1 MFNGSSENRDIHLFV
16 SMQEL
21 HDIPD
26 YKEYY
31 SISSGVYAGITTNYV
46 DNTGDNISKHNKY
59 FAEYSKFYWIWKNL
73 KPQGIIGFCQY
84 RRYLWLNNPD
94 YRYLEKTF
102 EKLDDVKDELN
113 PIGVGD
119 LLQDADIIMSAP
131 FCMPFQTVEEQYC
144 AASCQRASDWDLMK
158 EVLLQIYPEYEK
170 DFYRFAKSHYIYA
183 VNMFVTN
190 TSIFNDYME
199 WIFNIFSHLSQK
211 IELPTNPYQYRVYSY
226 LAERLINLFVMHN
239 RYKVKRVPLLF
250 KNGKTE
256 VKAEYDTP
264 TQKEDYFITDLSYIY
279 CVYGFEN
286 EDMPKECKSLVE
298 MLKLHIEQFCKK
310 CQKVYVYGAG
320 IYGRLLLKMSKT
332 LQEKFGGW
340 IETNSNCSIIDGFP
354 IKSVKEMGC
363 INNEDIG
370 VLVAIKDKS
379 IQKACLHAIG
389 QWNVK
394 KTCYDESAERENE

>member
-1 MFNGSSENRDIHLFV
+1 
-16 SMQEL
+16 
-21 HDIPD
+21 
-26 YKEYY
+26 
-31 SISSGVYAGITTNYV
+31 
-46 DNTGDNISKHNKY
+46 
-59 FAEYSKFYWIWKNL
+59 
-73 KPQGIIGFCQY
+73 
-84 RRYLWLNNPD
+84 
-94 YRYLEKTF
+94 
-102 EKLDDVKDELN
+102 
-113 PIGVGD
+113 
-119 LLQDADIIMSAP
+119 
-131 FCMPFQTVEEQYC
+131 
-144 AASCQRASDWDLMK
+144 MK

-170 DFYRFAKSHYIYA
+170 DFYRFAKSH
-183 VNMFVTN
+183 
-190 TSIFNDYME
+190 
-199 WIFNIFSHLSQK
+199 
-211 IELPTNPYQYRVYSY
+211 
-226 LAERLINLFVMHN
+226 
-239 RYKVKRVPLLF
+239 
-250 KNGKTE
+250 
-256 VKAEYDTP
+256 
-264 TQKEDYFITDLSYIY
+264 YIY

-394 KTCYDESAERENE
+394 KTCYDAPAESENERIDCRNALMQ